1 MRTTFSIGAAAAFLV
16 LAGGTATAQN
26 GTVSNA
32 GGAAAPA
39 MANIAAAPATP
50 APTATGNEAVNAT
63 PATTGAPL
71 PTAGDQT
78 ATAAPQPRQRPHG
91 FPWGV
96 LGLVGLVGLWPLF
109 KRRGDS

>member
-1 MRTTFSIGAAAAFLV
+1 MRTTFSIGAAAALMV

-26 GTVSNA
+26 GATSNA
-32 GGAAAPA
+32 GGAAAPP
-39 MANIAAAPATP
+39 MANISAAPAAP

-71 PTAGDQT
+71 PTAGDQA
-78 ATAAPQPRQRPHG
+78 ATPTPQRRPQPHG
-91 FPWGV
+91 FPWGI

-109 KRRGDS
+109 KRRSDS